1 MHKNTLQKIAENLFV
16 ALQYL
21 LPHHLL
27 SRLMHAITRSERKVV
42 KDRLIRHAIAWYGV
56 DMSEARENDPQR
68 YRSFND
74 FFTRALRADA
84 RPVAS
89 LAEQIACPVDGALS
103 QAGEIEQGYLFQ
115 AKGHDYSL
123 VELLG
128 GDPRLSRLFEGG
140 HFATIY
146 LSPRD
151 YHRIHMPYGGKLERM
166 VHVPGR
172 LFSVNETTCQKVP
185 RLFARNERV
194 ISLFE
199 TGIGPMAMILVGAI
213 FVSSIDTV
221 WAGTVTPA
229 RRRVRSWDYRGEP
242 AATPCELE
250 KGEEMGRFNMGS
262 TVILLFGKDAVTW
275 NDTLSPGK
283 RLKMGEAIGT
293 APSCAAAS
301 DDNPPLGNATPIDSS
316 R

>member
-1 MHKNTLQKIAENLFV
+1 MNQAVPSPKGTPQKIAETLFV

-27 SRLMHAITRSERKVV
+27 SRWMHAITRVEATTF
-42 KDRLIRHAIAWYGV
+42 KDSLIRRVIAWYKV
-56 DMSEARENDPQR
+56 DMSEALESNPRA

-74 FFTRALRADA
+74 FFTRALRPDA
-84 RPVAS
+84 RPIA
-89 LAEQIACPVDGALS
+89 AETGQIACPADGALS
-103 QAGEIEQGYLFQ
+103 QAGHIEDGRLLQ

-123 VELLG
+123 LELLG
-128 GDPRLSRLFEGG
+128 GDAQMSKLFEAGS
-140 HFATIY
+140 FATIY

-151 YHRIHMPYGGKLERM
+151 YHRVHMPYGGRLRQM

-194 ISLFE
+194 ICLFD
-199 TGIGPMAMILVGAI
+199 TDIGPMAVILVGAI

-221 WAGTVTPA
+221 WAGTITPA
-229 RRRVRSWDYRGEP
+229 QQRVRSWDYLPEP
-242 AATPCELE
+242 APQVIELE

-262 TVILLFGKDAVTW
+262 TVILLFGKEAVAWRDEFTA
-275 NDTLSPGK
+275 GAK
-283 RLKMGEAIGT
+283 VKMGEAIGET
-293 APSCAAAS
+293 A
-301 DDNPPLGNATPIDSS
+301 L
-316 R
+316 

>member
-1 MHKNTLQKIAENLFV
+1 MHKNIFQKIAENLFV
-16 ALQYL
+16 TLQYL
-21 LPHHLL
+21 IPHHLL
-27 SRLMHAITRSERKVV
+27 SRLMHSITRSERNVV
-42 KDRLIRHAIAWYGV
+42 KGRLIRHAISWYGV
-56 DMSEARENDPQR
+56 DMSEARESDPQR

-74 FFTRALRADA
+74 FFTRALHPDA
-84 RPVAS
+84 RPVAP
-89 LAEQIACPVDGALS
+89 LAEQIACPADGALS

-115 AKGHDYSL
+115 AKDHDYSL
-123 VELLG
+123 QELLG
-128 GDPRLSRLFEGG
+128 GDPQLGRLFEGG

-151 YHRIHMPYGGKLERM
+151 YHRIHMPYAGKLERM

-172 LFSVNETTCQKVP
+172 LFSVNETTCRKVP

-199 TGIGPMAMILVGAI
+199 TAIGPMAVILVGAI

-242 AATPCELE
+242 APSAFELE

-262 TVILLFGKDAVTW
+262 TVILLFGKDAVAW
-275 NDTLSPGK
+275 NDTLTPGK
-283 RLKMGEAIGT
+283 HLKMGAAIGT
-293 APSCAAAS
+293 APACADAS
-301 DDNPPLGNATPIDSS
+301 ADTPVS
-316 R
+316 REDPAD